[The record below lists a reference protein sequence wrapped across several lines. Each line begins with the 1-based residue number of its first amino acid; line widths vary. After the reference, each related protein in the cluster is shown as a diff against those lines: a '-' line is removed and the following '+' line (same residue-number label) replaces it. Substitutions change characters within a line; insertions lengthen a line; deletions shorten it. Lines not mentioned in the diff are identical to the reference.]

1 MADLLTIKRINELR
15 ETINLHNH
23 RYYVLDDPLISD
35 SEFDK
40 LMAELKELESLN
52 PDFITPDSPTQ
63 RLTNQAAEKF
73 SKSEHPKPILSLAN
87 AFNEIEILEWFDRI
101 SKIDTRVKTTCF
113 VMEPKIDGLTVVLE
127 YQNGVFIKGATR
139 GDGLIGEDVTVN
151 LRTLKTIPLKIP
163 VGSSHISPPRKIFV
177 RGEVFIE
184 KDDFAKLNKQLE
196 EAGEK
201 TYQNPRNTAAGSLRQ
216 LDPRLTAERP
226 LKVLCYSII
235 FSDGEEIQSQW
246 DAVQTLKDYGFPVPE
261 GINRLETIEEVL
273 NQLQNW
279 SKKRDDFPF
288 EIDGVVIKVDNLA
301 ISDELGVVGKD
312 PRGAI
317 AFKFPGREVTTT
329 LNDIGVKV
337 GRTGVLT
344 PFAILEPVEVGGVIV
359 RQATLHNF
367 DFIKEKDIR
376 IGDKVLLKRAGD
388 VIPYVIGPIKD
399 SRTGME
405 REYKMPDKC
414 PSCGDSLEHY
424 ECEVAW
430 YCGNSACP
438 AQLVRNIEHFVSK
451 SAMDINGL
459 GIKIVELLI
468 SDDLIH
474 DSADL
479 YLITRDDLLRLEG
492 FAEKKADNLISS
504 INDSK
509 QRTLSRFLFALGI
522 KGVGEVMA
530 SDLAKR
536 YKNMEAITNL
546 NIQQI
551 QETQGVGP
559 NIAFS
564 IIEWFRSE
572 KNQQLLSKFHQ
583 VGIWPIENTD
593 MDRSE
598 NRVMEGLTFV
608 ITGTLEGFTR
618 DEAKEMIEK
627 SGGKVIDSVSSK
639 TNYLL
644 LGENPGSK
652 LQKAK
657 ELRVAIISID
667 NLRKM
672 IDQK

>member
-1 MADLLTIKRINELR
+1 MTDLLILNRINELR
-15 ETINLHNH
+15 ELINLHNH

-40 LMAELKELESLN
+40 LMLELKELESTN

-63 RLTNQAAEKF
+63 RLTNQVTEKF
-73 SKSEHPKPILSLAN
+73 SKSEHPRPILSLAN
-87 AFNEIEILEWFDRI
+87 AFNENEILEWFDRI

-127 YQNGVFIKGATR
+127 YQNGIFIKGATR

-163 VGSSHISPPRKIFV
+163 VGSSHISPPKKIFV

-235 FSDGEEIQSQW
+235 LSDGEEIQSQW
-246 DAVQTLKDYGFPVPE
+246 DAVQALKDYGFPVPE

-279 SKKRDDFPF
+279 SEKRDDFPF

-344 PFAILEPVEVGGVIV
+344 PFAILEPVEVGGVVV

-405 REYKMPDKC
+405 REYQMPEKC
-414 PSCGDSLEHY
+414 PSCGESVEHY
-424 ECEVAW
+424 DSEVAW

-451 SAMDINGL
+451 SAMDIDGL
-459 GIKIVELLI
+459 GIKIVEQLI
-468 SDDLIH
+468 SDGLIH

-479 YLITRDDLLRLEG
+479 YLITRDDLLRVEG

-509 QRTLSRFLFALGI
+509 HRTLSRFLFALGI

-536 YKNMEAITNL
+536 YKNLESISRL

-572 KNQQLLSKFHQ
+572 KNQHLLSKFHL

-598 NRVMEGLTFV
+598 NRVLEELTFV
-608 ITGTLEGFTR
+608 ITGTLVGFTR
-618 DEAKEMIEK
+618 DEAKELIEK

-657 ELRVAIISID
+657 EMRVAIINID
-667 NLRKM
+667 NLQKM
-672 IDQK
+672 ISQK